1 VRVTTE
7 TFSTRIETQGDEI
20 VIAGRDAQNIAL
32 AFELAT
38 NAAKYGWQECGGP
51 LTTTP
56 RRKGFGT
63 TLLSTV
69 FSEASLEYAPDGL
82 SCQFSLSIAP
92 PLAKHFDE
100 ARLPGF

>member
-1 VRVTTE
+1 LTTPEGKISVSWVVEHTVSGKLLKVR
-7 TFSTRIETQGDEI
+7 
-20 VIAGRDAQNIAL
+20 
-32 AFELAT
+32 
-38 NAAKYGWQECGGP
+38 WQERGGP
-51 LTTTP
+51 LTTAP

-63 TLLSTV
+63 TLLATV
-69 FSEASLEYAPDGL
+69 FSEASLDYAPDGL